1 MNKETLN
8 ESIRAEKAMN
18 EALKKDKLK
27 KSTIN
32 KKTSQARGK
41 IVAQNI

>member
-18 EALKKDKLK
+18 EALKQDKLK
-27 KSTIN
+27 KATIT
-32 KKTSQARGK
+32 KKSSVAKAK